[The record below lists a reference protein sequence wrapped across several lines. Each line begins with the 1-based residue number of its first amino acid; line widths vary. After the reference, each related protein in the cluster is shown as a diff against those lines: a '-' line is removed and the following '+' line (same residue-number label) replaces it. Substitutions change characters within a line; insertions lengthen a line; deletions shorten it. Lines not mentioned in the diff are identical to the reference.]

1 MLNDTKIKALKPKE
15 SRYKVGDGE
24 NLYILV
30 MPNGTKTFIYE
41 FKSKNTLKYKRI
53 SLGKYPVISLLQARS
68 KRLEFQKM
76 IANGDEPTN
85 SQTLTT
91 FKDVLKKW
99 LEYKSS
105 QVSAKQLQTITRYF
119 ERFYLPKFGNKDI
132 KTIKKGDIIEATDEL
147 NKQGK
152 FETLDRALNNITALF
167 KWAVTREYLTHNV
180 AFDIDKS
187 ALFKKPDVINSPG
200 LYTKNEIANL
210 IRNINEYN
218 GDIRVKTAGLFAL
231 LTVSRSFTVRSA
243 MWDEVDLK
251 KRIWSIPAHK
261 MKMKKAHIVPLSNQ
275 VVKLLENYKIYE
287 FKSPYLFPSPRSNT
301 RPLSDNAIRSML
313 RNLGYT
319 NEQLTPHGF
328 RAMFSTIAHE
338 NISKHGLNERI
349 IELCLAHVEKN
360 RIKATYNHALN
371 LDDRAKLMQWW
382 ADYLSALCK
391 H

>member
-1 MLNDTKIKALKPKE
+1 MLNDTKIKALKPKNN
-15 SRYKVGDGE
+15 RYKVGDGQ

-41 FKSKNTLKYKRI
+41 FKSKQTQKYKRI
-53 SLGKYPVISLLQARS
+53 SLGKYPIISLLQARS

-85 SQTLTT
+85 SQTLTI

-99 LEYKSS
+99 LEYKKS

-119 ERFYLPKFGNKDI
+119 ERFYLPNFGNKDI
-132 KTIKKGDIIEATDEL
+132 KAIKKGDIIQATDEL
-147 NKQGK
+147 NKDGK
-152 FETLDRALNNITALF
+152 FETLDRALNNITAFF
-167 KWAVTREYLTHNV
+167 KWAVTREYLTHNI
-180 AFDIDKS
+180 ALDIDKS
-187 ALFKKPDVINSPG
+187 ALFKKPEVINSPG
-200 LYTKNEIANL
+200 LYTKSEIRNL
-210 IRNINEYN
+210 IQNINEYS

-231 LTVSRSFTVRSA
+231 LTVARSFNIRHAT
-243 MWDEVDLK
+243 WDEIDLK
-251 KRIWSIPAHK
+251 GRIWHIPAHK
-261 MKMKKAHIVPLSNQ
+261 MKMKKSHVIPLSNQ
-275 VVKLLENYKIYE
+275 AVKLLQNYKIYE
-287 FKSPYLFPSPRSNT
+287 FKSKYLFASPQSST
-301 RPLSDNAIRSML
+301 KPISDNAIRSML

-349 IELCLAHVEKN
+349 IELCLAHTEKN
-360 RIKATYNHALN
+360 RVKATYNHALN

-382 ADYLSALCK
+382 ADYLVN
-391 H
+391 